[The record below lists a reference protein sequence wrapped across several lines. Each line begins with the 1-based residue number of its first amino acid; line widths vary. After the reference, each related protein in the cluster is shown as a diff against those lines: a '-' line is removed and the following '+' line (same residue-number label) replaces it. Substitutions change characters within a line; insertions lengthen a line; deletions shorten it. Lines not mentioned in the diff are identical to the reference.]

1 MMSNR
6 YVWMIPIEWTAL
18 WWLLQSALT
27 FAGVTVLMRMWPHP
41 AGVVLPLLIL
51 TWQASKVCRWLLRR
65 VRGQ

>member
-1 MMSNR
+1 
-6 YVWMIPIEWTAL
+6 
-18 WWLLQSALT
+18 
-27 FAGVTVLMRMWPHP
+27 MWPHP